1 MKMGAGKTVN
11 LQQEFNRLLYY
22 VHILGKI
29 GHNHTIYTNRNV
41 LNSNSNFLKA
51 ICLKKILILN
61 IFRICKIYFL
71 NVPFWLP
78 WFEIFFDVLMID
90 LRNSLQAL
98 KNTTSVQEAQKL
110 ISDNNLQTVLGLAGT
125 HQILSK
131 QEDILN
137 HVDNLDCSLVC
148 N

>member
-1 MKMGAGKTVN
+1 MGAGKTVN

-22 VHILGKI
+22 VHILSKI
-29 GHNHTIYTNRNV
+29 GQNHTIYTNRNV

-71 NVPFWLP
+71 NVPFRLP
-78 WFEIFFDVLMID
+78 WFEIFFDVLMVD

-131 QEDILN
+131 QEDI
-137 HVDNLDCSLVC
+137 
-148 N
+148 

>member
-1 MKMGAGKTVN
+1 MGAGKTVN

-22 VHILGKI
+22 VHILSKI
-29 GHNHTIYTNRNV
+29 GHNHIIYTNRNV

-61 IFRICKIYFL
+61 TFLGFAKYIFL
-71 NVPFWLP
+71 NVPFRLP
-78 WFEIFFDVLMID
+78 WFEIFFDVLMVD